1 MRFHQGGKH
10 SDEYFSRYFTTEDKL
25 SCLRPRVHRVF
36 VPGSKA
42 PSVLYDNSMWTATA
56 AGWMMIL
63 HGLLSVCFLSEEDVG
78 DVMTHRRQEYSEY
91 HR

>member
-10 SDEYFSRYFTTEDKL
+10 SEEYFSRYFTIER
-25 SCLRPRVHRVF
+25 CVHRVF

-78 DVMTHRRQEYSEY
+78 DVMTQRRQEYSEY

>member
-1 MRFHQGGKH
+1 M
-10 SDEYFSRYFTTEDKL
+10 S
-25 SCLRPRVHRVF
+25 
-36 VPGSKA
+36 
-42 PSVLYDNSMWTATA
+42 YDNSMWTATA

-78 DVMTHRRQEYSEY
+78 DVMTQRRQEYSEY